1 MNRGEMLARLD
12 GLRAGRTP
20 FVLATVVRAERPTSA
35 KPGDCALVLAD
46 GTIDG
51 FVGGVCAES
60 TVRLESLRLL
70 HAGESGL
77 LRITPSAGD
86 TAAVEGVRT
95 VGNPCLSG
103 GTLEIFLEAMIPPAL
118 VLVYGEAPVARALV
132 RVGHA
137 LDWDVRSAMDASAPI
152 APDTSAVVVASHG
165 RDEAAALLAALRA
178 DVPYVALVASRR
190 RSAAVLAELDTS
202 DEQRARI
209 HAPAGL
215 DIGARTAP
223 EIALSV
229 FADIVTHRP
238 RVRVPDGLPAD
249 GTGTAAGTGT
259 DGGVTDGAVTDGAA
273 TDGPAP
279 PPAAPA
285 PPPVH
290 THSTSGPLEIARDP
304 VCGMEVAVT
313 PASVSAQHGGAAVY
327 FCGTGCRQAFLD
339 DPARFTG

>member
-1 MNRGEMLARLD
+1 MTRAEILERVH

-60 TVRLESLRLL
+60 SLRLL
-70 HAGESGL
+70 RTGESGL
-77 LRITPSAGD
+77 LRITPTVGD
-86 TAAVEGVRT
+86 GDATDGVRT

-118 VLVYGEAPVARALV
+118 VLVHGDAPVARALV

-137 LDWDVRSAMDASAPI
+137 LDWDVRSGVDPDVPI
-152 APDTSAVVVASHG
+152 APDTSALVVASHG
-165 RDEAAALLAALRA
+165 RDEPAVLSAALRA
-178 DVPYVALVASRR
+178 GVPYVALVASRR
-190 RSAAVLAELDTS
+190 RAAGVLAELDVPAA
-202 DEQRARI
+202 DRARI

-229 FADIVTHRP
+229 FADIVASRP
-238 RVRVPDGLPAD
+238 RVRLPELAEADLPA
-249 GTGTAAGTGT
+249 AR
-259 DGGVTDGAVTDGAA
+259 VEV
-273 TDGPAP
+273 
-279 PPAAPA
+279 
-285 PPPVH
+285 
-290 THSTSGPLEIARDP
+290 ARDP

-313 PASVSAQHGGAAVY
+313 AQSLSAQHDGVARY

-339 DPARFTG
+339 DPARFGG

>member
-1 MNRGEMLARLD
+1 MLSRVD
-12 GLRAGRTP
+12 GLRSGRTP

-70 HAGESGL
+70 QAGESGL
-77 LRITPSAGD
+77 LRITPHAGD
-86 TAAVEGVRT
+86 GAAAEEEGVRT

-103 GTLEIFLEAMIPPAL
+103 GTLEIFLEAMIPPTL
-118 VLVYGEAPVARALV
+118 VTVHGEAPVARALL
-132 RVGHA
+132 RVGSA
-137 LDWDVRSAMDASAPI
+137 LDFDVRAGAREI

-165 RDEAAALLAALRA
+165 RDEARVLQAALAAG
-178 DVPYVALVASRR
+178 VGYVALVASRR
-190 RSAAVLAELDTS
+190 RSAGVLDELAALGVPES
-202 DEQRARI
+202 DRARV

-229 FADIVTHRP
+229 FADIVAHRP
-238 RVRVPDGLPAD
+238 RVHLPDSPDLH
-249 GTGTAAGTGT
+249 TGEPE
-259 DGGVTDGAVTDGAA
+259 VAV
-273 TDGPAP
+273 
-279 PPAAPA
+279 
-285 PPPVH
+285 
-290 THSTSGPLEIARDP
+290 DP
-304 VCGMEVAVT
+304 VCGMSVAVT
-313 PASVSAQHGGAAVY
+313 PASISAQHAGTTTF

-339 DPARFTG
+339 DPARFG